1 MSIDTLIA
9 GKLRSKPAFKRATT
23 GSRFAVFKIG
33 AADKNGVGVLCS
45 GITFN
50 DAAMVALER
59 LDEGDSIT
67 VSGEASI
74 STWRGHDG
82 QQQTGLDVMVHLI
95 QTAYHAGRKRTDK
108 TTPPDGLG
116 G

>member
-1 MSIDTLIA
+1 M
-9 GKLRSKPAFKRATT
+9 
-23 GSRFAVFKIG
+23 FKIG

-45 GITFN
+45 GITFS
-50 DAAMVALER
+50 DGVMATLEH

-108 TTPPDGLG
+108 AAPPENTP
-116 G
+116 